1 MFTWVM
7 QDTRMTNDSN
17 PHLPHWELD
26 RQKQINTRKQLSM
39 LLRDIKITMHREL
52 KELTL
57 RKKNGTG
64 VSWGLLHLIAYL
76 VEHLLVILFAS
87 KV

>member
-7 QDTRMTNDSN
+7 QDTRMTDDSN

-39 LLRDIKITMHREL
+39 LLRDIEITRHREF

-64 VSWGLLHLIAYL
+64 VSWGLLHLIVYL
-76 VEHLLVILFAS
+76 VEYLLVILFAS
-87 KV
+87 KA